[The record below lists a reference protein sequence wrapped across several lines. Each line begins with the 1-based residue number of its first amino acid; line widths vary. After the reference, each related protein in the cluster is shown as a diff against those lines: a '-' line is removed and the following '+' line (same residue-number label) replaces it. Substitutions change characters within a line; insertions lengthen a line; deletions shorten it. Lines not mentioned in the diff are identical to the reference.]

1 MAELGEAE
9 HARRLLCT
17 QLLFELIPDQYYRL
31 LKDSAVD
38 DPSVSQS
45 VFTITGKAPTRAF
58 SWLKAPTSALTFKTL
73 LRHYAKWALTP
84 R

>member
-31 LKDSAVD
+31 LKDSAAD
-38 DPSVSQS
+38 NPSVSQS
-45 VFTITGKAPTRAF
+45 VFTITDKAPTMVF
-58 SWLKAPTSALTFKTL
+58 SWFKAPTTSAFTFQTL
-73 LRHYAKWALTP
+73 LIIRDGQL
-84 R
+84 